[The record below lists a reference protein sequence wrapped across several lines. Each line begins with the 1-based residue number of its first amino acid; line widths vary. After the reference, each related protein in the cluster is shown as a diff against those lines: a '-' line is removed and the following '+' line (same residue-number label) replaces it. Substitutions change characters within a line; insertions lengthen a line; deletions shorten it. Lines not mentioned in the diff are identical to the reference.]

1 MMNAENMGRPGDMQA
16 PRLWMLQ
23 FVTKFWCWIVNG
35 ELWMVNVWIV
45 NGEWWIVNAPEPPF

>member
-23 FVTKFWCWIVNG
+23 FVTKFW
-35 ELWMVNVWIV
+35 LWMVNSWIV
-45 NGEWWIVNAPEPPF
+45 NGEWQRMCSAF